1 MRIIVKYA
9 HICFMKARLNLTI
22 DSALLEKMKAYAIKR
37 DTSISE
43 LVEYYFKTV
52 AKSTKRNNI
61 ITMLEKLEAPIHVD
75 KDADLKELYCKDK
88 AKKYGF

>member
-43 LVEYYFKTV
+43 LVEHYFKTV
-52 AKSTKRNNI
+52 AKPARRKNI
-61 ITMLEKLEAPIHVD
+61 ITMLEKLDAPTRVD
-75 KDADLKELYCKDK
+75 KDAHLKDLYYKEN